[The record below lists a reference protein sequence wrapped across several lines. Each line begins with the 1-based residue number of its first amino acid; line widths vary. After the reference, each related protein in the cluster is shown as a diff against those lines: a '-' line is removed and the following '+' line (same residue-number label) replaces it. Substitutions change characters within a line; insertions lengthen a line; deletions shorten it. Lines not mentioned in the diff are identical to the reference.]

1 MKRLKKSLAVLTGTL
16 LLLLLL
22 AGLYLYIGVIRAAL
36 PQLDGEM
43 AVDGLETAVTVYR
56 DSSGIPH
63 IVAENDHDLFFAQ
76 GFVHAQDRLWAMESA
91 RRAAHGRLSEVI
103 GDRGLNNDR
112 FMRILGMTQSAEADW
127 ESLDAETQAALQAYA
142 DGVNAFLAQAGG
154 RLPLEFKVLGIE
166 PEPWTPVDSLVFGK
180 LVAWGLSSNYQDELI
195 VSQLAD
201 VAPWEQVLAVL
212 PDYPGPDVIPDANQT
227 ADIAPTAVSLL
238 AFSAKWQQV
247 VPLAKPDQGSNTW
260 VAGGSHTASGAPLLA
275 NDPHQ
280 GLSMPS
286 LWYEVGLHTSDGRY
300 DVVGGSLPGLP
311 GIEIGHNGRIAWGVT
326 NARPDVQDLFIE
338 TLNEAG
344 TQYQFQGE
352 WHDLTLR
359 EEVIQ
364 VKGGDPIT
372 LQVRSTHHGPLVSDA
387 AEDGDQHL
395 ALRWTG
401 LDEGRPLAQAIL
413 SLNRAQNWD
422 EFRAALALWQLPG
435 MNFVYADVDGNI
447 GYQMSG
453 AVPVRANNDF
463 FGLLP
468 VSGADGEH
476 EWTGFVPF
484 DEMPSALNAQGD
496 FFASANNRPVGA
508 DYPYF
513 LSHYFQPPYR
523 VALISDFLRNGR
535 NLTTDDIASLQAN
548 WYSDI
553 NLQVAQAIANEAAPD
568 SENAQAAQQL
578 LAEWDGRMT
587 PDSPAAA
594 VSEAALWELLRLIL
608 TPKLGAEAAESYL
621 SLAGYPYMFLQ
632 NQLDDPASEWWQ
644 GRRAELLGT
653 ALETAVTDLSQQMGS
668 DPTQWTWGTIHAMT
682 FAHPLGSIG
691 PLAPIF
697 NRGPFATGGNWNTVN
712 SGAYYPDNRY
722 AMALGPAYRIISDPA
737 DWDNGRSILPT
748 GQSGQPF
755 SPFYDDQIAPWLA
768 VEYHSL
774 PFTLPAIQ
782 SAAQYT
788 LRLNPA
794 SR

>member
-1 MKRLKKSLAVLTGTL
+1 MKRLQKILVYVLGVVVAL
-16 LLLLLL
+16 LFL
-22 AGLYLYIGVIRAAL
+22 AGLYLYFGVIRPAL
-36 PQLDGEM
+36 PQLDGKL

-56 DSSGIPH
+56 DGSGIPH
-63 IVAENDHDLFFAQ
+63 IVAKNDHDLFFAQ

-127 ESLDAETQAALQAYA
+127 TVLDVETQTALQAYA
-142 DGVNAFLAQAGG
+142 DGVNAYLAQAGG
-154 RLPLEFKVLGIE
+154 KLPLEFKILGIE
-166 PEPWTPVDSLVFGK
+166 PEPWTPIDSLVFGK
-180 LVAWGLSSNYQDELI
+180 LVAWGLSNNYQDELI

-201 VAPWEQVLAVL
+201 VVPWEQALAIL
-212 PDYPGPDVIPDANQT
+212 PDYPGPDVIPDANKT
-227 ADIAPTAVSLL
+227 AGLSETAVSLL
-238 AFSAKWQQV
+238 NFSAQGQQV
-247 VPLAKPDQGSNTW
+247 APISRPDQGSNTW
-260 VAGGSHTASGAPLLA
+260 VAGGTHTASGAPLLA

-286 LWYEVGLHTSDGRY
+286 LWYEAGLHTSDGRY
-300 DVVGGSLPGLP
+300 DVVGASLPGLP

-352 WHDLTLR
+352 WRDLTLR

-387 AEDGDQHL
+387 AEDSDQHL

-401 LDEGRPLAQAIL
+401 LDEGRPLAQSIL

-435 MNFVYADVDGNI
+435 MNFVYADADGHI

-453 AVPVRANNDF
+453 AVPIRAANDV

-468 VSGADGEH
+468 VSGADGSH
-476 EWTGFVPF
+476 EWTGFIPF
-484 DEMPSALNAQGD
+484 DEMPSALDANGD

-523 VALISDFLRNGR
+523 VALIGDFLRNGR
-535 NLTTDDIASLQAN
+535 DLTADDFASLQASWN
-548 WYSDI
+548 SDI
-553 NLQVAQAIANEAAPD
+553 NRQVAQAIAAEAVAA
-568 SENAQAAQQL
+568 SEQEQKAQQL

-594 VSEAALWELLRLIL
+594 LSEAALWALLRQLL
-608 TPKLGAEAAESYL
+608 TPELGAEVTESYL

-632 NQLDDPASEWWQ
+632 NQLDDPASVWWQ
-644 GRRAELLGT
+644 GQRAKLLQA
-653 ALETAVTDLSQQMGS
+653 ALATAVDELSQQMGD
-668 DPTQWTWGTIHAMT
+668 DPTAWAWGDIHAIT
-682 FAHPLGSIG
+682 FAHPLGSVG

-697 NRGPFATGGNWNTVN
+697 NRGPFPTGGNWNTVN

-722 AMALGPAYRIISDPA
+722 AMGLGPAYRIISDPA
-737 DWDNGRSILPT
+737 AWDNSRSIIPT

-755 SPFYDDQIAPWLA
+755 SPFYDDQISPWLA
-768 VEYHSL
+768 VEYHPL
-774 PFTLPAIQ
+774 PFTLTAVQ
-782 SAAQYT
+782 SAAEYT
-788 LRLNPA
+788 LQLNPE
-794 SR
+794 

>member
-1 MKRLKKSLAVLTGTL
+1 MKRLQKILVYVLGVVVAL
-16 LLLLLL
+16 LFL
-22 AGLYLYIGVIRAAL
+22 AGLYLYFGVIRPAL
-36 PQLDGEM
+36 PQLDGKL

-56 DSSGIPH
+56 DGSGIPH
-63 IVAENDHDLFFAQ
+63 IVAQNDHDLFFAQ

-127 ESLDAETQAALQAYA
+127 TVLDVETQTALQAYA
-142 DGVNAFLAQAGG
+142 DGVNAYLAQAGG
-154 RLPLEFKVLGIE
+154 KLPLEFKILGIE
-166 PEPWTPVDSLVFGK
+166 PEPWTPIDSLVFGK
-180 LVAWGLSSNYQDELI
+180 LVAWGLSNNYQDELI

-201 VAPWEQVLAVL
+201 VVPWEQALAIL
-212 PDYPGPDVIPDANQT
+212 PDYPGPDVIPDANKT
-227 ADIAPTAVSLL
+227 AGLSETAVSLL
-238 AFSAKWQQV
+238 NFSAQGQQV
-247 VPLAKPDQGSNTW
+247 APISRPDQGSNTW
-260 VAGGSHTASGAPLLA
+260 VAGGTHTASGAPLLA

-286 LWYEVGLHTSDGRY
+286 LWYEAGLHTSDGRY
-300 DVVGGSLPGLP
+300 DVVGASLPGLP

-352 WHDLTLR
+352 WRDLTLR

-387 AEDGDQHL
+387 AEDSDQHL

-401 LDEGRPLAQAIL
+401 LDEGRPLAQSIL

-435 MNFVYADVDGNI
+435 MNFVYADADGHI

-453 AVPVRANNDF
+453 AVPIRAANDV

-468 VSGADGEH
+468 VSGADGSH
-476 EWTGFVPF
+476 EWTGFIPF
-484 DEMPSALNAQGD
+484 DEMPSALDANGD

-523 VALISDFLRNGR
+523 VALIGDFLRNGR
-535 NLTTDDIASLQAN
+535 DLTADDFASLQASWN
-548 WYSDI
+548 SDI
-553 NLQVAQAIANEAAPD
+553 NRQVAQAIAAEAVAA
-568 SENAQAAQQL
+568 SEQEQKAQQL

-594 VSEAALWELLRLIL
+594 LSEAALWALLRQLL
-608 TPKLGAEAAESYL
+608 TPELGAEVTESYL

-632 NQLDDPASEWWQ
+632 NQLDDPASVWWQ
-644 GRRAELLGT
+644 GQRAKLLQA
-653 ALETAVTDLSQQMGS
+653 ALATAVDELSQQMGD
-668 DPTQWTWGTIHAMT
+668 DPTAWAWGDIHAIT
-682 FAHPLGSIG
+682 FAHPLGSVG

-697 NRGPFATGGNWNTVN
+697 NRGPFPTGGNWNTVN

-722 AMALGPAYRIISDPA
+722 AMGLGPAYRIISDPA
-737 DWDNGRSILPT
+737 AWDNSRSIIPT

-755 SPFYDDQIAPWLA
+755 SPFYDDQISPWLA
-768 VEYHSL
+768 VEYHPL
-774 PFTLPAIQ
+774 PFTLTAVQ
-782 SAAQYT
+782 SAAEYT
-788 LRLNPA
+788 LQLNPE
-794 SR
+794 

>member
-1 MKRLKKSLAVLTGTL
+1 MKRLQKILVYVLGVVVAL
-16 LLLLLL
+16 LFL
-22 AGLYLYIGVIRAAL
+22 AGLYLYFGVIRPAL
-36 PQLDGEM
+36 PQLDGKL

-56 DSSGIPH
+56 DGSGIPH
-63 IVAENDHDLFFAQ
+63 IVAKNDHDLFFAQ

-127 ESLDAETQAALQAYA
+127 TVLDVETQTALQAYA
-142 DGVNAFLAQAGG
+142 DGVNAYLAQAGG
-154 RLPLEFKVLGIE
+154 KLPLEFKILGIE
-166 PEPWTPVDSLVFGK
+166 PEPWTPIDSLVFGK
-180 LVAWGLSSNYQDELI
+180 LVAWGLSNNYQDELI

-201 VAPWEQVLAVL
+201 VVPWEQALAIL
-212 PDYPGPDVIPDANQT
+212 PDYPGPDVIPDANKT
-227 ADIAPTAVSLL
+227 AGLSETAVSLL
-238 AFSAKWQQV
+238 NFSAQGQQV
-247 VPLAKPDQGSNTW
+247 APISRPDQGSNTW
-260 VAGGSHTASGAPLLA
+260 VAGGTHTASGAPLLA

-286 LWYEVGLHTSDGRY
+286 LWYEAGLHTSDGRY
-300 DVVGGSLPGLP
+300 DVVGASLPGLP

-352 WHDLTLR
+352 WRDLTLR

-387 AEDGDQHL
+387 AEDSDQHL

-401 LDEGRPLAQAIL
+401 LDEGRPLAQSIL

-435 MNFVYADVDGNI
+435 MNFVYADADGYI

-453 AVPVRANNDF
+453 AVPIRAANDV

-468 VSGADGEH
+468 VSGADGSH
-476 EWTGFVPF
+476 EWTGFIPF
-484 DEMPSALNAQGD
+484 DEMPSALDANGD

-523 VALISDFLRNGR
+523 VALIGDFLRNGR
-535 NLTTDDIASLQAN
+535 DLTADDFASLQASWN
-548 WYSDI
+548 SDI
-553 NLQVAQAIANEAAPD
+553 NRQVAQAIAAEAVAA
-568 SENAQAAQQL
+568 SEQEQKAQQL

-594 VSEAALWELLRLIL
+594 LSEAALWALLRQLL
-608 TPKLGAEAAESYL
+608 TPELGAEVTESYL

-632 NQLDDPASEWWQ
+632 NQLDDPASVWWQ
-644 GRRAELLGT
+644 GQRAKLLQA
-653 ALETAVTDLSQQMGS
+653 ALATAVDELSQQMGD
-668 DPTQWTWGTIHAMT
+668 DPTAWAWGDIHAIT
-682 FAHPLGSIG
+682 FAHPLGSVG

-697 NRGPFATGGNWNTVN
+697 NRGPFPTGGNWNTVN

-722 AMALGPAYRIISDPA
+722 AMGLGPAYRIISDPA
-737 DWDNGRSILPT
+737 VWDNSRSIIPT

-755 SPFYDDQIAPWLA
+755 SPFYDDQISPWLA
-768 VEYHSL
+768 VEYHPL
-774 PFTLPAIQ
+774 PFTLTAVQ
-782 SAAQYT
+782 SAAEYT
-788 LRLNPA
+788 LQLNPE
-794 SR
+794 